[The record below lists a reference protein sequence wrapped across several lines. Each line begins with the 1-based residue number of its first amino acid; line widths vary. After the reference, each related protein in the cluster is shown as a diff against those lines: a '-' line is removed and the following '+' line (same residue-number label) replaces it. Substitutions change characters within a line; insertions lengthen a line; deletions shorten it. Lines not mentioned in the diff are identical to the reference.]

1 MGAEHRKFCFGAG
14 VAGMEGVAGPSS
26 PPAAAILL
34 DRRQTEEIAKTLF
47 LTAPRHSRGMVAQQ
61 QRAEAL
67 PCLSFYDALSDGLDG
82 HGAAQFPSLLAWRSI
97 QKWEI
102 IGSRRSP
109 ATEEKKA
116 NGTTHLERTN

>member
-47 LTAPRHSRGMVAQQ
+47 LTAPRHSRRMFAQQ

-67 PCLSFYDALSDGLDG
+67 PCLPSMMLFPMVWMGM
-82 HGAAQFPSLLAWRSI
+82 AQHNFLPSSLGRAS
-97 QKWEI
+97 KS
-102 IGSRRSP
+102 GKS
-109 ATEEKKA
+109 
-116 NGTTHLERTN
+116 